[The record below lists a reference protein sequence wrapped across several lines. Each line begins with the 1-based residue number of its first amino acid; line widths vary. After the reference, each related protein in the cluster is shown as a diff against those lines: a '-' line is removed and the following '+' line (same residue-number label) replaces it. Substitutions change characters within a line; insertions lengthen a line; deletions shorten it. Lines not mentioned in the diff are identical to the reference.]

1 MNCSKKVTDFM
12 LALNVSRQQ
21 AVYYLELVGYSSVQD
36 AVELFLQFEQYIHA
50 NALPRA
56 SAQRSSGTCYDEQQ
70 MPQNA
75 KWETR
80 EQTKFDLDTSVEDEF
95 STLSDGYLEQDAH
108 LPAGP
113 EARSLMAAFQ

>member
-21 AVYYLELVGYSSVQD
+21 ATYYLELVGYSSVQD
-36 AVELFLQFEQYIHA
+36 AVELFLQYEQYIHA

-56 SAQRSSGTCYDEQQ
+56 SAQRSSGTCYDGQQ
-70 MPQNA
+70 VLQNA
-75 KWETR
+75 QWEMR
-80 EQTKFDLDTSVEDEF
+80 EQSKFDLDTSVEDEF

-113 EARSLMAAFQ
+113 EARGLMAAFQ